1 MSVINRLISFL
12 KSKQTNQ
19 DATHT
24 GMCRPLTGSWNI
36 TGTELDQFWDLYTE
50 IYQTHN
56 QSIQLGITEVHQEYG
71 PVLVDI
77 DLKNSLEWGVKRKYT
92 FMDIQCIT
100 NKYIEIIKTY
110 VNTNPIAHVFE
121 KKHPR
126 MLKKTNGDEYIKD
139 GIHIMFM
146 NVIVDKRIHKEI
158 HNSIMDWLICNE
170 QRFRHLVEPPV
181 KDIIDT
187 AVVCGNWL
195 IRGCSK
201 STDTSAYICTWKID
215 EFSCEKAHQTT
226 PPRTFS
232 IHGFTKEDCKYTS
245 LAEDFLL
252 CAVQTEENVPKIIP
266 TNEEQITSNQVNLL
280 LSMLNPRRYDEEL
293 SWVQVGWCLHN
304 IDKKYLQNW
313 IQWSKQSS
321 KFEEGVCEK
330 KWKRFKH
337 DGLTL
342 RSLCYWA
349 NHDNPDVFQ
358 KHIGEI
364 VKHRLEYSINC
375 GAHYDI
381 ARVIYAKYAYCFCC
395 ANLKKMDEWYQFKD
409 HRWREIPGGYVIMN
423 LMSEEFAPVFQEMS
437 YSYKKAMLSTDSKVV
452 KENKDK
458 MDKCMR
464 LAYQVKDNGFKTG
477 VLKECSRMFYD
488 HEFEKKSDSN
498 CDLIGFENGVYD
510 VKTLAFREGQPDDY
524 LTKSTELNYIECKE
538 DDPTVQEIVSFF
550 KKIQPDPTMLDYLLT
565 VMASFLVGS
574 TEEQTFQIWTGSG
587 SNGKSCCLELF
598 EKTFGEQYTGKF
610 PVTLLTKERA
620 SSGSATPE
628 LHDVMK
634 KRFASMQE
642 PNDNDVIYTGA
653 MKEYTGGDKIYS
665 RGLYSSPLSFKPQF
679 KLALLCN
686 KMPSI
691 KGWDHGTWRR
701 IRVVNFN
708 SSFVDHPNENNTD
721 EYRKDRKLN
730 SKFDEWKE
738 TFMWMLIQKLKIY
751 KKQGVREP
759 EIVLKASKEYKK
771 KSDNFSQFI
780 EDTFIITNDERDKM
794 AISETY
800 ESFRVWWRSTMTGSL
815 PIKND
820 LTDYI
825 AANTKIK
832 KINRTQYAKLKAK
845 QEEDYSFE

>member
-1 MSVINRLISFL
+1 MISFL
-12 KSKQTNQ
+12 KSKHTDQG
-19 DATHT
+19 ATHT
-24 GMCRPLTGSWNI
+24 GMCRPLTGSWYI
-36 TGTELDQFWDLYTE
+36 TGDDLNQFWDLYTE
-50 IYQTHN
+50 MYQEHD

-77 DLKNSLEWGVKRKYT
+77 DMKTPLEWGVKRKYT
-92 FMDIQCIT
+92 FLDIQCIT
-100 NKYIEIIKTY
+100 NKYIEIIKNY
-110 VNTNPIAHVFE
+110 IEIEPVAHIFE
-121 KKHPR
+121 KPNPR
-126 MLKKTNGDEYIKD
+126 LMKKSNGDEYIKD

-146 NVIVDKRIHKEI
+146 NVIVDKKIHQEI
-158 HNSIMDWLICNE
+158 HNTMIDWLSCNE
-170 QRFRHLVEPPV
+170 RRFRHLVENPS
-181 KDIIDT
+181 KDLIDT

-195 IRGCSK
+195 MRGCAK
-201 STDTSAYICTWKID
+201 NTDTSAYKCTWKID
-215 EFSCEKAHQTT
+215 EWSCEEVQYL
-226 PPRTFS
+226 PPRMFS
-232 IHGFTKEDCKYTS
+232 IHGFTKDDCKYTA
-245 LAEDFLL
+245 LAEERIHR
-252 CAVQTEENVPKIIP
+252 TENNVNDVPAS
-266 TNEEQITSNQVNLL
+266 TNEEHITSTQVDLL
-280 LSMLNPRRYDEEL
+280 LSMLNPSRYDDEL
-293 SWVQVGWCLHN
+293 TWVQVGWCLHN
-304 IDKKYLQNW
+304 IDKNYLHNW
-313 IQWSKQSS
+313 IQWSRQSD

-330 KWKRFKH
+330 KWKRFKQ

-349 NHDNPDVFQ
+349 NTDNPEMFQ
-358 KHIGEI
+358 KHIGDI

-381 ARVIYAKYAYCFCC
+381 ARVIYAKYSHCFCC
-395 ANLKKMDEWYQFKD
+395 ANLKRMDEWYQFKD

-423 LMSEEFAPVFQEMS
+423 LMSEELAPAFQEMS
-437 YSYKKAMLSTDSKVV
+437 RTYKKAMISMDTKLV
-452 KENKDK
+452 KENKDR
-458 MDKCMR
+458 MDKCMK

-488 HEFEKKSDSN
+488 HEFDKKRDTN

-510 VKTLAFREGQPDDY
+510 IKTLSFREGQPDDY
-524 LTKSTELNYIECKE
+524 LTKSTEINYIECDKN
-538 DDPTVQEIVSFF
+538 DPIIQDITSFF
-550 KKIQPDPTMLDYLLT
+550 KKIQPDPIMLDYLLT
-565 VMASFLVGS
+565 VMASFLGGS

-620 SSGSATPE
+620 NSGAATPE

-665 RGLYSSPLSFKPQF
+665 RGLYSTPSSFKPQF

-708 SSFVDHPNENNTD
+708 SSFVDNPNENNTY
-721 EYRKDRKLN
+721 EYAKDRKLN
-730 SKFDEWKE
+730 TKFEEWKE

-751 KKQGVREP
+751 KQQGMKEP
-759 EIVLKASKEYKK
+759 DIVLKASKEYKK

-800 ESFRVWWRSTMTGSL
+800 ESFRMWWRSTMTGTL

-820 LTDYI
+820 LMDYI

-832 KINRTQYAKLKAK
+832 KINRTQYAKLKPK